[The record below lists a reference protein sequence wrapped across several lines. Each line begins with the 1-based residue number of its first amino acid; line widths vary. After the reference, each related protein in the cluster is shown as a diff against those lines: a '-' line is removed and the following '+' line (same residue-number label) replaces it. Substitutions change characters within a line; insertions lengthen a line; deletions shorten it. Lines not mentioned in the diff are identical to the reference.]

1 MDSQLIH
8 AFSIMDLPNLAVLS
22 LEIASDKS
30 YQYHQA
36 DIFIQTHTTT
46 HHEAHVT
53 SPPSHSTSI
62 FTFPTAIF
70 TCTSISDLGFFLP
83 RVSQGLAVV

>member
-1 MDSQLIH
+1 MV
-8 AFSIMDLPNLAVLS
+8 LPNLAVLS

-46 HHEAHVT
+46 DHEAHVT
-53 SPPSHSTSI
+53 SPPSHSI

>member
-8 AFSIMDLPNLAVLS
+8 AFSIMVLPNLAVLS

-36 DIFIQTHTTT
+36 DIFIQTHKTT
-46 HHEAHVT
+46 EANI
-53 SPPSHSTSI
+53 I
-62 FTFPTAIF
+62 FTYP
-70 TCTSISDLGFFLP
+70 LGH
-83 RVSQGLAVV
+83 